1 MKQRIVLV
9 VATAR
14 NHVIGLDGKMP
25 WQLPEDLA
33 HFKATTLGSSLIM
46 GRKTF
51 ESIGRA
57 LPGRRTIV
65 ISRNENWNFPNV
77 ETAANLQAAL
87 TLSQESATVSF
98 GKDTGNAINREA
110 AYVVGGGEIYAQALL
125 LADEVIRTAID
136 ISPQGDTFFPE
147 LSANQWQLKQENKHL
162 SAGGLSYSIQRWQR
176 R

>member
-98 GKDTGNAINREA
+98 GKDTGKPLT
-110 AYVVGGGEIYAQALL
+110 GK
-125 LADEVIRTAID
+125 
-136 ISPQGDTFFPE
+136 
-147 LSANQWQLKQENKHL
+147 QLM
-162 SAGGLSYSIQRWQR
+162 
-176 R
+176 